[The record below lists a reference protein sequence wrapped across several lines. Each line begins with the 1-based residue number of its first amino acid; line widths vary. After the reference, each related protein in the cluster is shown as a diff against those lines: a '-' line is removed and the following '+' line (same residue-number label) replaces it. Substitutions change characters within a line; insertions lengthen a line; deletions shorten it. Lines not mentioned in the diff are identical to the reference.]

1 MIHPP
6 PLPPPSHCL
15 FPRKGDLIDRAKEMY
30 AALDLRLGNSG
41 GDFFFGAEP
50 TSLDACVFGH
60 LAEAWTLA
68 GLLDLLPAFDN
79 LAR

>member
-1 MIHPP
+1 MI
-6 PLPPPSHCL
+6 
-15 FPRKGDLIDRAKEMY
+15 GRAKEMY
-30 AALDLRLGNSG
+30 AALDLRLGKSDG
-41 GDFFFGAEP
+41 AFFYGAEP

-79 LAR
+79 LSR

>member
-1 MIHPP
+1 MLL
-6 PLPPPSHCL
+6 PLFLPQ
-15 FPRKGDLIDRAKEMY
+15 DELIARAKEMY
-30 AALDLRLGNSG
+30 AALDLRLGKSG
-41 GDFFFGAEP
+41 GPFFFGGAAP

-79 LAR
+79 LSR